1 MIISEF
7 VMDALTSR
15 TNPNNPLRVVVFGS
29 VALLG
34 NKSNTTF
41 QLYTIYFLM
50 LNNHREKEQLHGSGP
65 PALIGSKSRKQVKNS
80 LHHKTERDL

>member
-7 VMDALTSR
+7 VMDALTSP

-29 VALLG
+29 AALLG

-50 LNNHREKEQLHGSGP
+50 LNSHREKE
-65 PALIGSKSRKQVKNS
+65 
-80 LHHKTERDL
+80 